1 MPMPTTYRFLM
12 IHDIGIIRLANIC
25 GVWSLSSSGGWQCS
39 AVAVRLVSVA
49 FAVIAAAAGANFHL

>member
-1 MPMPTTYRFLM
+1 M